1 MKLFRLSAPPRP
13 SFLDDTLND
22 STHDT
27 ATDNRGSKKAKTKM
41 GSATIAGFG
50 PGLSERM
57 VKESRAHHGSNLLTP
72 PQRTPWWRQL
82 LRKFDDPIIRI
93 LIIAAVVAIAVGMV
107 DGSYVEGIGIVIAI
121 LLATVL
127 AFVNEYKA
135 EREFDLLNKSS
146 DENPVTVLR
155 DGNYTTVPR
164 KDIVVGDLVLV
175 EMGEEIPADGDL
187 LQALSL
193 SINESRL
200 TGESEPVFKYPKD
213 ELLEKDEEPAY
224 PFHRLLRGTTVMD
237 GHGLVKIT
245 HVGDSSEIG
254 RTARAAAE
262 EHHTPTP
269 LTRQLER
276 LSKLIGVVAFGVAT
290 ALFTALVARGVLTDE
305 VKMTGSQWAFM
316 GVLFVGVIIAIVPVW
331 FPIVCDYRELRG
343 KEHSH
348 PAWLKGSSL
357 LLWLKSALSG
367 ALVVAAG
374 AGILYLTKVLPPEYD
389 TWVSTDVIGEYLRY
403 FMVAVTIIVVA
414 VPEGLPMSVTLSLAY
429 SMRRMAATNN
439 LVRQM
444 HACETI
450 GAATV
455 ICSDKTGTLTLNKM
469 RVNDTSFPTGTK
481 SGSEK
486 KANEEN
492 KQENAWETRIAE
504 ILAESIACNS
514 TANLKRAKKQE
525 SEPLGNPTEGALL
538 LWLESTGQDYEA
550 HRAGFGVSDQLAFSS
565 KRKFMATVGHSPVLD
580 KEVVYVKGA
589 PEVLLKKCSGRLTL
603 AGRQPLGP
611 DRQMLEQ
618 EMADAQARG
627 MRTLGFA
634 LKEDPDE
641 DTDLEGQ
648 IYHLTWLGFVSIA
661 DPVRPEVPDSIKN
674 CESAGI
680 DVKIVTGDNPKTAQ
694 EIARQIGLW
703 SKKNDKSQHLTG
715 PEFSTEDEDTLRGKV
730 CPLKIVSRAKPE
742 DKLRLVKLLKEKR
755 QVVAVTG
762 DGTNDAPALNLAD
775 VGLAMG
781 RTGTAVAKEASDIIL
796 LDDSFPSIVQAVKWG
811 RSLYKNIQRFI
822 VFQLTINLAALGI
835 ALLGPFLGIK
845 LPLTVPQMLWVNLIM
860 DTFAALALATEPPH
874 DEVMLDPP
882 RDPDELILTPAMNRF
897 IIGTGA
903 TFLVCFIGLILY
915 LRTHTVTPYAL
926 SVFFTLFVL
935 AQFWNLFNA
944 RCFGL
949 NQSAFTGILENKGFL
964 LIAAF
969 ILFGQILIVQ
979 FGGRVFRTVPLSFR
993 DWIFIILGTSSVL
1006 WVGEAFRFVKK
1017 RTSSSPLSR
1026 TAPT

>member
-1 MKLFRLSAPPRP
+1 
-13 SFLDDTLND
+13 
-22 STHDT
+22 
-27 ATDNRGSKKAKTKM
+27 M

-50 PGLSERM
+50 PGLSPRM
-57 VKESRAHHGSNLLTP
+57 VEESRIKHGSNLLTP
-72 PQRTPWWRQL
+72 PERTPWWRQL
-82 LRKFDDPIIRI
+82 LEKFDDPIIRI
-93 LIIAAVVAIAVGMV
+93 LMIAAVVAIAVGIV

-135 EREFDLLNKSS
+135 AREFDILNKTS
-146 DENPVTVLR
+146 DENPVKVLR
-155 DGNYTTVPR
+155 DGSYTTVPK

-200 TGESEPVFKYPKD
+200 TGESEPVPKCPKD
-213 ELLEKDEEPAY
+213 ELLEGDDKPAY
-224 PFHRLLRGTTVMD
+224 PAHRLLRGTTVMD
-237 GHGLVKIT
+237 GHGLLKIT

-262 EHHTPTP
+262 EHDSPTP

-276 LSKLIGVVAFGVAT
+276 LSKLIGVVAFGVAA
-290 ALFTALVARGVLTDE
+290 ALFAALVTRGVLTEE
-305 VKMTGSQWAFM
+305 VRMSGSQWAFM
-316 GVLFVGVIIAIVPVW
+316 AVLFVGVVIAIVPVW
-331 FPIVCDYRELRG
+331 LPIVYDYRELRG
-343 KEHSH
+343 KEASP
-348 PAWLKGSSL
+348 PAWMEGSSL
-357 LLWLKSALSG
+357 LLWLMSALAG
-367 ALVVAAG
+367 AVVVAAG
-374 AGILYLTKVLPPEYD
+374 AGALYLTEVLPADYD
-389 TWVSTDVIGEYLRY
+389 TWVSTTVVQEYLRY

-455 ICSDKTGTLTLNKM
+455 ICSDKTGTLTLNEM
-469 RVNDTSFPTGTK
+469 RVHDTSFPSTCWADTEG
-481 SGSEK
+481 ENE
-486 KANEEN
+486 AN
-492 KQENAWETRIAE
+492 KRVAGM
-504 ILAESIACNS
+504 LAEAIACNS
-514 TANLKRAKKQE
+514 TANLKQTE
-525 SEPLGNPTEGALL
+525 GQDSEPLGNPTEGALL
-538 LWLESTGQDYEA
+538 LWLESKGQDYEA

-565 KRKFMATVGHSPVLD
+565 KRKLMATAGHSPVLD
-580 KEVVYVKGA
+580 KEVVHVKGA
-589 PEVLLKKCSGRLTL
+589 PEVLLEKCSYRLTPT
-603 AGRQPLGP
+603 GRAPLGA
-611 DRQMLEQ
+611 DRQKLEK
-618 EMADAQARG
+618 EMVEAQARG

-641 DTDLEGQ
+641 NINLEEQ
-648 IYHLTWLGFVSIA
+648 ISDLTWLGFASIA
-661 DPVRPEVPDSIKN
+661 DPVRPEVPGSIKD
-674 CESAGI
+674 CRSAGI

-703 SKKNDKSQHLTG
+703 SDRGDETQHLTG
-715 PEFSTEDEDTLRGKV
+715 PEFASRDEDTLRQQV
-730 CPLKIVSRAKPE
+730 CSLKILSRAKPE
-742 DKLRLVKLLKEKR
+742 DKLRLVRLLKEKK

-781 RTGTAVAKEASDIIL
+781 KTGTAVAKEASDIIL

-822 VFQLTINLAALGI
+822 VFQLTINLTALGI

-874 DEVMLDPP
+874 DEVMKHPP
-882 RDPDELILTPAMNRF
+882 RDPDEFILTRAMNRF
-897 IIGTGA
+897 IIGAGA
-903 TFLVCFIGLILY
+903 AFLVCFVGLILY

-926 SVFFTLFVL
+926 SMFFTLFVL

-949 NQSAFTGILENKGFL
+949 PQSAFTGILQNKGFL
-964 LIAAF
+964 LIAAV
-969 ILFGQILIVQ
+969 ILLGQVLIVQ
-979 FGGRVFRTVPLSFR
+979 FGGRVFRTVPLSLR
-993 DWIFIILGTSSVL
+993 DWLLIVLGTSVVL
-1006 WVGEAFRFVKK
+1006 WVGEVIRFIKK
-1017 RTSSSPLSR
+1017 RSSSPLSR